1 MSPGNLALAGL
12 FVLIWASAFTSARFV
27 VLEWPALWALA
38 IRFLLTVPL
47 VAIILLGLRGRIRS
61 PRRGDAGRLAL
72 MGAFGTGGYLGCG
85 WFALATTP
93 SGLVALISATAPLF
107 VAAGER
113 IFFGRR
119 LTPRAWAGLALG
131 WIGVALLGYWRAAG
145 GLSAAETTGILLSIA
160 GALSQAIGI
169 MAYAQVRGRVDAW
182 TSTLG
187 QSMTAGLVLLPV
199 AWLVE
204 GPAPAAIGLTAA
216 AGMAWSI
223 LVVGLA
229 GYALFFTLMKRLPPS
244 TTAALQLLSPPVA
257 ALLGWALLSERLLP
271 GDILGGLVTLIG
283 LALLFSAK
291 RA

>member
-12 FVLIWASAFTSARFV
+12 FVLIWSSAFTSARFV

-38 IRFLLTVPL
+38 IRFMLTAPL
-47 VAIILLGLRGRIRS
+47 VAIIILGLRGRIRL

-72 MGAFGTGGYLGCG
+72 MGAFGTGGYLGCA
-85 WFALATTP
+85 WLAMATTP

-113 IFFGRR
+113 LFLKRR
-119 LTPRAWAGLALG
+119 LAPRAWAGLALG
-131 WIGVALLGYWRAAG
+131 WVGVALLGYWRAAG
-145 GLSAAETTGILLSIA
+145 GLAAAEATGILLSIA

-169 MAYAQVRGRVDAW
+169 LAYAQARTRVDAW

-187 QSMTAGLVLLPV
+187 QSATAGLVLLPL
-199 AWLVE
+199 AWLVD
-204 GPAPAAIGLTAA
+204 GPAPTAISLPVA

-223 LVVGLA
+223 LAVGLA

-244 TTAALQLLSPPVA
+244 TAAALQLLSPPVA
-257 ALLGWALLSERLLP
+257 ALLGWALLSERLLL
-271 GDILGGLVTLIG
+271 GDMLGGLVTMVG
-283 LALLFSAK
+283 LVLLFSAR